1 MYNGL
6 ILLYRFFNYLEL
18 IVLDFKEREKVKIAA
33 IIDKY
38 GPGFDEVYWEGKY
51 DGKIETAT
59 NCLKCG
65 LDEDIISSCTGISIS
80 ELEKLKKEL

>member
-1 MYNGL
+1 M
-6 ILLYRFFNYLEL
+6 
-18 IVLDFKEREKVKIAA
+18 LDFKEREKVKIAA

-38 GPGFDEVYWEGKY
+38 GPGFDDVYWEGKY
-51 DGKIETAT
+51 EGRKEAKTETAI